1 MLFEYNDHAAIF
13 FTTVHEPYRNNLI
26 QLEKSEYHLERSE
39 FPLDISD
46 YHLEISEIHM
56 TNLNI
61 IWKGLKSLWIFS
73 EFDLKKV

>member
-1 MLFEYNDHAAIF
+1 MLFEYNDHAALF
-13 FTTVHEPYRNNLI
+13 FTTVHEPSRNNLI

-61 IWKGLKSLWIFS
+61 IWKFNYYGIVNSGG
-73 EFDLKKV
+73 E